1 MRLELIPV
9 RDGSDV
15 VLTLEIAAL
24 LSTDLLPFHT
34 QIMFEINRIGNV
46 PAIQSAGHRRIHIPI
61 RALAMRGETLRIE
74 RETDVRRTERLLM
87 HTPMLV
93 EIGETPRATEIIL
106 GTGAAPRGILVVPI
120 DVHLDFTLA
129 PPAAFQRGERQ
140 IRADIRATTMHA
152 VEHHIVAGQFGDAL
166 ATPLRMETH
175 GVCRKR
181 IVFGVIDLVEER
193 GNVFIVIVA
202 KHDARMFKRHGEVAV
217 ETAIGHDHHR
227 HRIDSAGL
235 RVAAAEEVADRAL
248 HGRGLLAIPIEFQDQ
263 VAKHVRTGRGG
274 SVGDGHP
281 NMADHARAI
290 HVHQC
295 DALPRFHGLNAR
307 TALARRA
314 KCTGCSGRSALA
326 ARGILG
332 VHATCAPWCRNRKQV
347 QRTARGE
354 RTRRIDLHIVI

>member
-1 MRLELIPV
+1 
-9 RDGSDV
+9 
-15 VLTLEIAAL
+15 
-24 LSTDLLPFHT
+24 
-34 QIMFEINRIGNV
+34 MFEINRIGNV

-166 ATPLRMETH
+166 ATPLRMKTH
-175 GVCRKR
+175 GAGRKR
-181 IVFGVIDLVEER
+181 IVFGVVDLVEER
-193 GNVFIVIVA
+193 GNVFVVIVA
-202 KHDARMFKRHGEVAV
+202 EHDARMFERHGEVAV
-217 ETAIGHDHHR
+217 EAAIGYDHHR

-235 RVAAAEEVADRAL
+235 RVAAAEEVTDRAL
-248 HGRGLLAIPIEFQDQ
+248 HGRGFLAIPIEFQDQ
-263 VAKHVRTGRGG
+263 VTKHVRTGRGG
-274 SVGDGHP
+274 SVGDRHP
-281 NMADHARAI
+281 NMTDHARTVHI
-290 HVHQC
+290 HQS
-295 DALPRFHGLNAR
+295 DALPRFYGLDAG
-307 TALARRA
+307 AAFARRT

-332 VHATCAPWCRNRKQV
+332 VHATCAPWCRNRQRV